1 MFRKSTKELYYSHIR
16 SINSL
21 SVQVEL
27 SVHQKRSN
35 KIFQDTKVRGL
46 DCMKMWPWMRDLP
59 TCLWAGHGW
68 AFDGT
73 SLRRLTTA
81 GGSDAMQG
89 VEVWDS
95 VGKGPEEVK
104 PVEEI
109 REGVASGA
117 AAGFEPAGMAETT
130 AKPNRFKRNNSA
142 KQSGVP
148 NVRWD
153 LNMWAWKV
161 EFPTFD
167 KKGKRTG
174 QKGRVFSLNQFM
186 KEGLSEAEAE
196 AAALEAAKAFR
207 SELLKQGILKEPKPV
222 DPNFT
227 SDVIGVNWDKKKK
240 KWQVRVNQTGKKC
253 LFGGL
258 FTEKAAAEAKALELA
273 KEHGLERRVKGV
285 GAFSELPIFKPKV
298 PYPGVHWNQGEQQW
312 HAQCIVKGANRN
324 FRVKP
329 KDHSEAELEAS
340 FEKAVAWR
348 KKQEKEKQKIVKAKS
363 GKKS

>member
-1 MFRKSTKELYYSHIR
+1 
-16 SINSL
+16 
-21 SVQVEL
+21 
-27 SVHQKRSN
+27 
-35 KIFQDTKVRGL
+35 
-46 DCMKMWPWMRDLP
+46 MWPWMRDLP

-73 SLRRLTTA
+73 SLRRLSTA

-104 PVEEI
+104 PMEEI
-109 REGVASGA
+109 SKDVAKSVAVGV
-117 AAGFEPAGMAETT
+117 EPGGLAETSV
-130 AKPNRFKRNNSA
+130 KPSCFRRDNSA

-148 NVRWD
+148 NSRWHRTC
-153 LNMWAWKV
+153 LAWQV
-161 EFPTFD
+161 EIPTFD
-167 KKGKRTG
+167 KKGKRNGRTG
-174 QKGRVFSLNQFM
+174 QKFSVSKFM
-186 KEGLSEAEAE
+186 QQGLSEAEAE
-196 AAALEAAKAFR
+196 ADALEAAKAFR
-207 SELLKQGILKEPKPV
+207 SELVKQGILKEAKPV

-227 SDVIGVNWDKKKK
+227 SEVVGVRWNKKTK
-240 KWQVRVNQTGKKC
+240 KWRVELTPKNATKGQKKIYIY
-253 LFGGL
+253 GGC

-273 KEHGLERRVKGV
+273 KEHGLERRVKAV
-285 GAFSELPIFKPKV
+285 STFSERFAGLPIFKPKV

-340 FEKAVAWR
+340 FEKAVACR